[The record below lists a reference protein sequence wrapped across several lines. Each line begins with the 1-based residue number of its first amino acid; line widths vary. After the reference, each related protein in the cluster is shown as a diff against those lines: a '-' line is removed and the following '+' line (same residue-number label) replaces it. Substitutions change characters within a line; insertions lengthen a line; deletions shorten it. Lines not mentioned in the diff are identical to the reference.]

1 METKQKNTKKI
12 VIALAALLI
21 VIAALSGIY
30 HFTKDPTAAG
40 AKNITVEVIHG
51 DGSEKSFEYATD
63 SEYLG
68 EVLMDEGLAEG
79 EEGPYGLFIKTVDGE
94 TVDDANQE
102 WWCITKGGEQLNTGA
117 DQTPIADG
125 ETYELT
131 LTTGY

>member
-12 VIALAALLI
+12 AIALAALL
-21 VIAALSGIY
+21 VAIAALFCIY
-30 HFTKDPTAAG
+30 HFTKGSTAAG
-40 AKNITVEVIHG
+40 AKNITVEVLHG
-51 DGSEKSFEYATD
+51 DSSEKSFEYATD
-63 SEYLG
+63 REYLG
-68 EVLMDEGLAEG
+68 EVLLDEGLAEG
-79 EEGPYGLFIKTVDGE
+79 EEGPYGLFIRTVDGE